1 MIDWVL
7 GVLFRVF
14 YRFDAVDNVTDD
26 RTVVS
31 LSLRITPRFGW
42 SPFGTLGR

>member
-1 MIDWVL
+1 MIDWLL
-7 GVLFRVF
+7 GVAFRVF
-14 YRFDAVDNVTDD
+14 YRMDAVENRTDD

-42 SPFGTLGR
+42 SPFGVMGQ